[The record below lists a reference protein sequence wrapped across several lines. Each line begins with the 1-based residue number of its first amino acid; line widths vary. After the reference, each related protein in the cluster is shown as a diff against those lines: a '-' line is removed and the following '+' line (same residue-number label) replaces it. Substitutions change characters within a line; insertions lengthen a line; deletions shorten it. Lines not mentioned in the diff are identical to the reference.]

1 MENRTLWK
9 IVVTSGSNFKRDL
22 FLGFAS
28 ESEAVDVAERYDW
41 CLVDKNGFE
50 YEIKIEEM

>member
-9 IVVTSGSNFKRDL
+9 IVVTRDNNFKRDL

-28 ESEAVDVAERYDW
+28 ESEAVEVAERYDW

-50 YEIKIEEM
+50 YEFKIEEM